1 MKNVKESGSA
11 GGAKPLC
18 TLVVSSCDNYS
29 DLWKPYFSLLSRHW
43 PDVPFPVALITE
55 EKRPDFPGV
64 RPLCVGANLD
74 WSTRLKRSID
84 AVGTPYVLLT
94 LEDFFIRRPVD
105 SARILALFDEM
116 QRRQLKM
123 LRLIPRPGP
132 TTAVQN
138 REYGAIEP
146 GTPFSVSTQAAFW
159 DVDTL
164 RRLIV
169 PGESI
174 WEFELNGTM
183 RKTDQHG
190 FAAVWRDALP
200 YRHHV
205 VERGKWFPWS
215 AWRFG
220 RLGIGVDLSRRPLMT
235 PGETTRWLIGKATKG
250 LVEGLPPRTRQALKP
265 WARRCGLLN

>member
-1 MKNVKESGSA
+1 VDGRSA
-11 GGAKPLC
+11 EKPTC
-18 TLVVSSCDNYS
+18 TLLVSSCDNYS
-29 DLWKPYFSLLSRHW
+29 DLWAPYFSLLKKHW

-55 EKRPDFPGV
+55 EKRPDIPGV
-64 RPLCVGANLD
+64 RPLCVGGNLD

-105 SARILALFDEM
+105 SARILSLFDEM
-116 QRRQLKM
+116 KKQQLRM

-132 TTAVQN
+132 TGPFERN
-138 REYGAIEP
+138 REYGPIAP

-159 DVDTL
+159 NVDTL

-174 WEFELNGTM
+174 WAFELNGTM
-183 RKTDQHG
+183 RNTDQDG
-190 FAAVWRDALP
+190 FAAVWQPALP

-215 AWRFG
+215 AWRFK
-220 RLGIGVDLSRRPLMT
+220 RLGIGVDLQKRPIMR
-235 PGETTRWLIGKATKG
+235 PAETTRWIIGKATKG
-250 LVEGLPPRTRQALKP
+250 LVERLSPETRHVLKP
-265 WARRCGLLN
+265 LAKWCGLLN